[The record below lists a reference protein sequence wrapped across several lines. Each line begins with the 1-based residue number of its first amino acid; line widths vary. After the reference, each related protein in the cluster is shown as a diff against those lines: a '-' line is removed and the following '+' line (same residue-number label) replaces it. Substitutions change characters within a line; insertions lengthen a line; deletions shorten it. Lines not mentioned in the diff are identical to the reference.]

1 MIEFDQVTK
10 DFRDG
15 DQTIEAVKPTTLKLG
30 KGEIVA
36 IVGPSGSGKS
46 TLLTM
51 AGALQTP
58 SSGRIVINEQDIT
71 QLSQKQLSNIRMNE
85 IGFIL
90 QTSNLVPFL
99 TVKQQFELLRKEKK
113 DVMSDEMLQNMLERL
128 CLNKVVNKLP
138 EQVSGGQK
146 QRVAILKAL
155 YTNPSLI
162 LADEPTASL
171 DTENAMEVM
180 RILRD
185 MSKEQEKTCIIVT
198 HDERLTDYCD
208 QVFQLVDGRLT
219 KQK

>member
-58 SSGRIVINEQDIT
+58 TSGRIVINEQDIT

-113 DVMSDEMLQNMLERL
+113 DVMSDEVLQNMLERL
-128 CLNKVVNKLP
+128 GLSKVVNKLP

-198 HDERLTDYCD
+198 HDECLTDYCD
-208 QVFQLVDGRLT
+208 QVFKLVDGRLT

>member
-99 TVKQQFELLRKEKK
+99 AVKQQFELLRKEKK
-113 DVMSDEMLQNMLERL
+113 DVMSDEVLQNMLERL
-128 CLNKVVNKLP
+128 GLNKVVNKLP

-185 MSKEQEKTCIIVT
+185 MSKEQEK
-198 HDERLTDYCD
+198 RAL
-208 QVFQLVDGRLT
+208 
-219 KQK
+219 

>member
-58 SSGRIVINEQDIT
+58 SSGRIVINEQEIT

-113 DVMSDEMLQNMLERL
+113 DVMSDEVLQNMLERL
-128 CLNKVVNKLP
+128 GLNKVVNKLP

>member
-58 SSGRIVINEQDIT
+58 TSGRIVINEQDIT

-113 DVMSDEMLQNMLERL
+113 DVMSDKVLQNMLERL
-128 CLNKVVNKLP
+128 GLSKVVNKLP

>member
-58 SSGRIVINEQDIT
+58 TSGRIVINEQDIT

-113 DVMSDEMLQNMLERL
+113 DVMSDEVLQNMLERL
-128 CLNKVVNKLP
+128 GLSKVVNKLP

>member
-1 MIEFDQVTK
+1 MTK

-90 QTSNLVPFL
+90 QTSNLVPFS
-99 TVKQQFELLRKEKK
+99 Q
-113 DVMSDEMLQNMLERL
+113 
-128 CLNKVVNKLP
+128 LNNNLN
-138 EQVSGGQK
+138 
-146 QRVAILKAL
+146 
-155 YTNPSLI
+155 Y
-162 LADEPTASL
+162 
-171 DTENAMEVM
+171 
-180 RILRD
+180 
-185 MSKEQEKTCIIVT
+185 
-198 HDERLTDYCD
+198 
-208 QVFQLVDGRLT
+208 
-219 KQK
+219 

>member
-10 DFRDG
+10 DFRNG

-58 SSGRIVINEQDIT
+58 SSGRIVINEQEIT

-113 DVMSDEMLQNMLERL
+113 DVMSDEVLQNMLERL
-128 CLNKVVNKLP
+128 GLNKVVNKLP

>member
-113 DVMSDEMLQNMLERL
+113 DVMSDEVLQNMLERL
-128 CLNKVVNKLP
+128 GLSKVVNKLP

-185 MSKEQEKTCIIVT
+185 MSKEQEK
-198 HDERLTDYCD
+198 RAL
-208 QVFQLVDGRLT
+208 
-219 KQK
+219 

>member
-113 DVMSDEMLQNMLERL
+113 DVMSDEVLQNMLERL
-128 CLNKVVNKLP
+128 GLSKVVNKLP

-162 LADEPTASL
+162 LADKPTASL

>member
-113 DVMSDEMLQNMLERL
+113 DVMSDEVLQNMLERL
-128 CLNKVVNKLP
+128 GLNKVVNKLP

>member
-113 DVMSDEMLQNMLERL
+113 DVMSDEVLQNMLERL
-128 CLNKVVNKLP
+128 GLNKVVNKLP

-155 YTNPSLI
+155 YTNPLLILSLI
-162 LADEPTASL
+162 H
-171 DTENAMEVM
+171 
-180 RILRD
+180 I
-185 MSKEQEKTCIIVT
+185 
-198 HDERLTDYCD
+198 
-208 QVFQLVDGRLT
+208 
-219 KQK
+219 

>member
-10 DFRDG
+10 DFRDV

-58 SSGRIVINEQDIT
+58 TSGRIVINEQDIT

-113 DVMSDEMLQNMLERL
+113 DVMSDEVLQNMLERL
-128 CLNKVVNKLP
+128 GLSKVVNKLP

-208 QVFQLVDGRLT
+208 QVFKLVDGRLT